1 MPDKI
6 EVNVTPKSLIIRAD
20 ETIEASVKL
29 HNLGQSIDQL
39 NINIEG
45 LNSSWYTLP
54 VSSVA
59 LFPNDKD
66 ELKIVFNPPKTEKIK
81 AGSYPFRLKV
91 SSQASPQESVMVDMV
106 ITIQT
111 MPDLEIS
118 ISPQSITGRRGV
130 YRITINNPEDNEVQ
144 LNLQVSDT
152 NGALQYHLKPENLK
166 IAAKSHSEATMEVS
180 LEWLSFFGGDKEFLF
195 QVMATSPGVEEG
207 KTIEGKLARIVWY
220 KMIPQIRLP
229 RIQLPRILTSRF
241 QRAPEI
247 NTFQSKTDDK
257 TVFRLTWSVRRST
270 EVKLNDEVVQL
281 QGERMLS
288 PTVSTRYVL
297 AAINKYGTTQKT
309 IEVEPRMIPKAKTS
323 ERIRASLS
331 STQLRLS
338 MGGYPEVT
346 TLQLQ
351 NLGEIVDKFLIEVE
365 GIETDW
371 YSRSASSLA
380 LMPQTTEQI
389 QISFQI
395 PKKKG
400 AKARIY
406 PFAITVRS
414 QTNPEDVTIIN
425 GNIEV
430 LPLVDYKLKIA
441 PYRVSCRK
449 KGTFRIGITNTGT
462 SDAHINLEATDLD
475 EGLKF
480 KFKSQELV
488 LSAWDSI
495 EVPVIAQPKKGG
507 LIGEKKRYD
516 ITITTHEVSGNSQ
529 TANCELYHN
538 PFVASWKTIF
548 RAIRILIFIA
558 IIGVLIGLIIHWG
571 GGFKSLRTS
580 PQTWWN
586 QLVDKIVNT
595 FSSWFTK

>member
-1 MPDKI
+1 MTNKI
-6 EVNVTPKSLIIRAD
+6 EVIVTPKSLVTRAD
-20 ETIEASVKL
+20 ETVEASVKL

-45 LNSSWYTLP
+45 LNGSWYTLP

-66 ELKIVFNPPKTEKIK
+66 ELKIVFSPPKTEKIK

-91 SSQASPQESVMVDMV
+91 SSQASPEESVTVDMAIAV
-106 ITIQT
+106 QT

-130 YRITINNPEDNEVQ
+130 YRMTINNPEDNEVQ

-152 NGALQYHLKPENLK
+152 NGSLQYHLQPENLK
-166 IAAKSHSEATMEVS
+166 ISAKSHSQATLEVS
-180 LEWLSFFGGDKEFLF
+180 LEWLSFFGGDKELSF
-195 QVMATSPGVEEG
+195 QVIATSPGVEEG
-207 KTIEGKLARIVWY
+207 KTIEGKLVRTLWY

-229 RIQLPRILTSRF
+229 RIKLPRILVSRF
-241 QRAPEI
+241 QRPPGI

-257 TVFRLTWSVRRST
+257 TVFKLTWSVKRST
-270 EVKLNDEVVQL
+270 EVKLNDEVVQP
-281 QGERMLS
+281 QGERILS

-297 AAINKYGTTQKT
+297 TAINKYGNTQKT
-309 IEVEPRMIPKAKTS
+309 VEVEPRMIPKAKTS

-331 STQLRLS
+331 STHLRLP

-380 LMPQTTEQI
+380 LMPQTTEQM

-406 PFAITVRS
+406 PFAIIIRS
-414 QTNPEDVTIIN
+414 QTTPDDVTIIN

-441 PYRVSCRK
+441 PYRVSCRR
-449 KGTFRIGITNTGT
+449 KGTFRIGLTNTGT
-462 SDAHINLEATDLD
+462 SDARINLEATDLD

-480 KFKSQELV
+480 KFKNKELV

-495 EVPVIAQPKKGG
+495 ELPVIAKPKKGG

-516 ITITTHEVSGNSQ
+516 ITITAHEASGNSK

-538 PFVASWKTIF
+538 PFVGSWKTIF

-558 IIGVLIGLIIHWG
+558 IIGTLIGFIIHWG